1 MFWVLVYSEHCKL
14 AHGGDFVRRVIL
26 LHKNETITSPC
37 VGDSLIPFELSGLGC
52 NVGSNSRQ
60 VLVDEDLRETGVA
73 ELPELRAKGGQSALG
88 TM

>member
-1 MFWVLVYSEHCKL
+1 MFWALVYSEHCKL

-52 NVGSNSRQ
+52 NVGNRAYPNAVASA
-60 VLVDEDLRETGVA
+60 VLL
-73 ELPELRAKGGQSALG
+73 
-88 TM
+88 